1 MSIVIEESELGVI
14 DRSNS
19 SPSSMNRGEEA
30 TVTAQTPTA
39 LKGSAS
45 FSLNGSVGDCVDDVM
60 TMSRI
65 KKRLSLVESELELT
79 KHRFSTTQASLQVGQ
94 VAKKWTIIIK
104 LW

>member
-19 SPSSMNRGEEA
+19 SPSSMNRGEET

-94 VAKKWTIIIK
+94 VDKKWTIIIK
-104 LW
+104 SW

>member
-39 LKGSAS
+39 LKGGAS